1 METQRITRTIIA
13 WETDEAF
20 EFEVGEEIA
29 HVRLTFVDDPSQGS
43 DRTEIAFGFERS
55 ELEDL
60 KYQIENLLDAER
72 PTTSVSVTVELT
84 VQGGFGD
91 VVDAVENELSGT
103 LYGENDAEATVDSVY
118 EN

>member
-1 METQRITRTIIA
+1 METQRITRTVIA

-20 EFEVGEEIA
+20 EFRVGEENA
-29 HVRLTFVDDPSQGS
+29 NVRLTFVDDPSKSS

-60 KYQIENLLDAER
+60 KYQIENLLDADR
-72 PTTSVSVTVELT
+72 PTETVSVTVELT

-91 VVDAVENELSGT
+91 VADQVENELGGT